1 MRGARKVANTPDRAA
16 VLAALDKV
24 RDPRSGRGIV
34 SAGLV
39 QGLSLRESRAGFILE
54 VAREDVGRYEPVRAE
69 AEAALR
75 RAARVETAQ
84 VVLTAQGPSGAGA
97 PAASATGPS
106 RAASAPAERAPAAL
120 PSNVRAV
127 LAVASGKGGVGKSTV
142 AVNLA
147 CAFAALGLRAGIADA
162 DVQGPSIPRLLGLDE
177 RPASTPEKKIVPLR
191 AHGVQAISMG
201 LLMKSEDA
209 LVWRGP
215 MIASAVNTLVH
226 ETLWGAGGEPLD
238 VLVVDLPP
246 GTGDIQLTLS
256 QKTAL
261 AGAVMVTT
269 PQAVALDDVR
279 RGAAMFG
286 KVDVPILGVVEN
298 MSWFEAPDGS
308 RTALFGEGGGQAL
321 ADELGA
327 PLLAQLPL
335 EVAVREGGDAGRPV
349 VIADPNGASAERLKA
364 LAEALRERL

>member
-84 VVLTAQGPSGAGA
+84 VVLTAQG
-97 PAASATGPS
+97 
-106 RAASAPAERAPAAL
+106 ASAPNTAAAGRGGGTPERSPPAL
-120 PSNVRAV
+120 PPNVRAV

-147 CAFAALGLRAGIADA
+147 CAFAALGLRVGIADA
-162 DVQGPSIPRLLGLDE
+162 DVQGPSVPRLLGLDE

-226 ETLWGAGGEPLD
+226 ETLWGAEGDPLD

-256 QKTAL
+256 QKTEL

-279 RGAAMFG
+279 RGAAMFR

-321 ADELGA
+321 AEELGA

-335 EVAVREGGDAGRPV
+335 EVAVREGGDSGRPV
-349 VIADPNGASAERLKA
+349 AVADPNGASAERLKA